1 MFMMFSILSVKFVNG
16 SKILAI
22 FPIPLQEHQVVYRPL
37 IQNLLNNGHEI
48 TLLTTNPYFT
58 TNQIDGLNEYQNITE
73 IDLSFV
79 YSLDILKKLNDG
91 DLDGSEMLKTV
102 FEVMRQISEAELTSP
117 QVKELLDHTEYN
129 HFDVVLVE
137 WSGSASLH
145 NIFAYKYDI
154 PLIAITNGDAFPN
167 IHEAFGNPNH
177 PIIFPSTFLPFSE
190 NLNIIQR
197 ISSVLFTIWY
207 R

>member
-1 MFMMFSILSVKFVNG
+1 
-16 SKILAI
+16 
-22 FPIPLQEHQVVYRPL
+22 
-37 IQNLLNNGHEI
+37 
-48 TLLTTNPYFT
+48 LTTNPYFT